1 MGKHILR
8 FTRLFT
14 LSHMLTL
21 YGIHSVTAD
30 CDVFLSHVGG
40 GGGGRVSW
48 DKICAQRYPVKRAS
62 MNQSNPKRSHQ
73 TTSNGPCPKK
83 PLRCLFS
90 WGIAFIV
97 SVRSASRAQ
106 YYEFKVTDLKGCK
119 QSLWWSEAVSSA
131 SRDKWDLVK
140 SGRDAQRIGLGQY
153 YIRPSCQ
160 WVLSDPYLPTSNLNN
175 RTTL

>member
-8 FTRLFT
+8 FTRLFI
-14 LSHMLTL
+14 LFLHMLTL

-30 CDVFLSHVGG
+30 CDVCLSHVGE
-40 GGGGRVSW
+40 GRGEGLMRQNL
-48 DKICAQRYPVKRAS
+48 CATLSSIAS
-62 MNQSNPKRSHQ
+62 LHQSNPKRSHQ

-140 SGRDAQRIGLGQY
+140 SGRDVQRIGLCQY
-153 YIRPSCQ
+153 YIRPLCQ

-175 RTTL
+175 RTAL